1 MIEQIPF
8 HLHGPMTDGARIA
21 EHFGWSPWIGI
32 AFGVFAHLTEIA
44 WNLVLMTMVLD
55 WLREG
60 RGQ

>member
-1 MIEQIPF
+1 
-8 HLHGPMTDGARIA
+8 MTDGARIA